1 MGEERVREKIQS
13 EYTMYTYKQVIM
25 KPTVMYYITK
35 KHF

>member
-25 KPTVMYYITK
+25 KLTIMYYLYY
-35 KHF
+35 